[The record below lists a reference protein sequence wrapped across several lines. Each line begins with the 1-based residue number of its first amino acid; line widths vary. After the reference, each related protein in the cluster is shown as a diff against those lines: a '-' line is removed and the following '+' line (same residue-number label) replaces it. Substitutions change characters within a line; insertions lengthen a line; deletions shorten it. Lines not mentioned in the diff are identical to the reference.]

1 MPNRLYFG
9 KPEYG
14 SIGVGS
20 LVWYHSRT
28 YVIQGPFHVVEIR
41 HAGYGNGA
49 HKKWIL
55 FDSSKN
61 EHHQVGWDEL
71 RIPKECIKEE

>member
-1 MPNRLYFG
+1 MSETILEFW

-14 SIGVGS
+14 SIEIGS
-20 LVWYHSRT
+20 LVWYYHMCSLK
-28 YVIQGPFHVVEIR
+28 GPLLVVEIR

-49 HKKWIL
+49 HKQWIL

-61 EHHQVGWDEL
+61 EYYPATWDTL
-71 RIPKECIKEE
+71 RVPKERICH